1 MTANSDASRRLVRFS
16 WMESLG
22 FIDSPT
28 ATWTTSPVAPSETSF
43 DSTQTTELV
52 ALPVGRHTKRIE
64 PTGELVRDM
73 WDSTELHAPSL
84 VDWAPQAFSSKTLG
98 RREFRWP
105 TLILAVVAVITLTG
119 LGFWLYQRAGGTTA
133 VAVAEVRSEADALA
147 QAFRV
152 ATPLIDGLAAERLP
166 QGNLDSTAFFEIDRA
181 ARAVFEA
188 SADLPPSAA
197 ADRSA
202 AADAAG
208 TALDASR
215 QLMDATAYRT
225 ALEPALTLP
234 LFETDPALADLTVAT
249 AAFTEWRASFEN
261 VYEGLPAISG
271 QASAA
276 LEEVSNGLETAQT
289 AYLDALRTGDSHA
302 AVETIGVLKAQLQAV
317 RNALLADMG
326 EISTAV
332 SGLLEDAKD
341 RLDQLL
347 G

>member
-1 MTANSDASRRLVRFS
+1 MTANSDARRRLVRFS

-28 ATWTTSPVAPSETSF
+28 ATWTTSPVAPTETPF

-52 ALPVGRHTKRIE
+52 ALPVGKHTKRIE

-84 VDWAPQAFSSKTLG
+84 VDWVPQAFSSKTLG

-105 TLILAVVAVITLTG
+105 ALILALLAVITLTG
-119 LGFWLYQRAGGTTA
+119 LGLWLYQRAGGSTA
-133 VAVAEVRSEADALA
+133 VAVAEVRSEADALT
-147 QAFRV
+147 QAFQV

-166 QGNLDSTAFFEIDRA
+166 EENLDSTAFFEIDRA
-181 ARAVFEA
+181 ARALFEA
-188 SADLPPSAA
+188 SADLPASAA

-202 AADAAG
+202 AADASG

-234 LFETDPALADLTVAT
+234 LFETDPALVDLTVAT
-249 AAFTEWRASFEN
+249 AAFTEWRSIFEN
-261 VYEGLPAISG
+261 VNEGLPAMSG
-271 QASAA
+271 QASSA
-276 LEEVSNGLETAQT
+276 LDEVSNSLDLAQT
-289 AYLDALRTGDSHA
+289 AYLDAMRTGDSHT
-302 AVETIGVLKAQLQAV
+302 AVETIGVLKAQLQTV
-317 RNALLADMG
+317 RNALLTDMG
-326 EISTAV
+326 EISTVV
-332 SGLLEDAKD
+332 SGLLDDAKVT
-341 RLDQLL
+341 LDQLL